1 MASRLNLLFQSA
13 PKQFLQRTVLFTDQ
27 LSSPESAGLTR
38 HKQVHC
44 IDIEPVGI
52 RSSARVLLNVNA
64 YADSPLTSYFVPASG
79 FALVPGENPAHNYV
93 FLPEFVG
100 CRLLVKPEQNDWLRL
115 ELEQGLAGRMPAPE
129 SARGSRYTDSFAYWD
144 YTHGHLVGRIR
155 ATAVL
160 VKEAGVPWT
169 IYMQQIVGTPG
180 FEVVRELHWRKLRYY
195 PLELV
200 ARRSRF

>member
-13 PKQFLQRTVLFTDQ
+13 PKQFLERTVLFSDK
-27 LSSPESAGLTR
+27 LNSPEAVSLTR

-44 IDIEPVGI
+44 IDIEPVQTPALT
-52 RSSARVLLNVNA
+52 RSSARVLPNINSYRA
-64 YADSPLTSYFVPASG
+64 YNDTPLVSYFVPG
-79 FALVPGENPAHNYV
+79 TGYALIPREDPPCRYV

-100 CRLLVKPEQNDWLRL
+100 CRLLIKPEQADWLRV
-115 ELEQGLAGRMPAPE
+115 ELEEGLVGSMPAPQ
-129 SARGSRYTDSFAYWD
+129 SKKDSPYVDSFAYWD

-160 VKEAGVPWT
+160 VKKAGEPWT

-180 FEVVRELHWRKLRYY
+180 FEVVRELHWRKLRY
-195 PLELV
+195 
-200 ARRSRF
+200 